1 MERKR
6 DWHCHI
12 LVTVAGVQERFR
24 GIRLDVSMCDILA
37 MGFLFV
43 PLSVNLPFH
52 INIYIYIYN
61 MHVTL
66 RINTNVFIVNVS
78 ASI

>member
-52 INIYIYIYN
+52 INICIYN